1 MTRRSKYKPT
11 VQGRE
16 IKGGDTVQ
24 GREVKVGDVL
34 YDGERRKILP
44 LKVFEIHKMFRQF
57 YAIDEHQDVYCL
69 QPYRGNLFWT
79 EAEAVE
85 CSTKYTALHN
95 AAGALHDAYTCVCS
109 LSHHSITVDTA
120 TKIRNLTEELSKTIE
135 QARKEIKQ
143 CP

>member
-16 IKGGDTVQ
+16 IKVGDTLYNGE
-24 GREVKVGDVL
+24 GRNVIALQVFKIEGDLV
-34 YDGERRKILP
+34 ET
-44 LKVFEIHKMFRQF
+44 E
-57 YAIDEHQDVYCL
+57 DEHQIVHYITSGRIDR
-69 QPYRGNLFWT
+69 RGLFWA

-85 CSTKYTALHN
+85 FSTKYMAMHY
-95 AAGALHDAYTCVCS
+95 AVGALHDAYTCVCS

-120 TKIRNLTEELSKTIE
+120 TKIRQLTEELSKVVE

>member
-1 MTRRSKYKPT
+1 MTKRTKQSLT
-11 VQGRE
+11 LQGRE
-16 IKGGDTVQ
+16 I
-24 GREVKVGDVL
+24 KVGDVL
-34 YDGERRKILP
+34 YNGDGHNVISFQ
-44 LKVFEIHKMFRQF
+44 VFE
-57 YAIDEHQDVYCL
+57 V
-69 QPYRGNLFWT
+69 RGLVATAEDKYQNVHCINLDRIARRGLFWT

-109 LSHHSITVDTA
+109 LSHHSITVDTS
-120 TKIRNLTEELSKTIE
+120 TKIRQLTEELSKVVE